1 MLMPRAALEVVGGF
15 DEAFPL
21 YGEELD
27 MATRLRDAG
36 WSVLFTPE
44 VEVIHEIGVSTG
56 RSRRMLVMHSDSVY
70 RYYRKHRAPGWRRL
84 TLPFAWAALRLRAEL
99 ESMRGKV
106 ARA

>member
-1 MLMPRAALEVVGGF
+1 MPRAALEAVGGF

-27 MATRLRDAG
+27 MASRLRDAG
-36 WSVLFTPE
+36 WSVLYTPE

-56 RSRRMLVMHSDSVY
+56 RSRRMLVMHSDSVF
-70 RYYRKHRAPGWRRL
+70 RYYRKHRAQGWRQL

-99 ESMRGKV
+99 ESIRGKV
-106 ARA
+106 TRA